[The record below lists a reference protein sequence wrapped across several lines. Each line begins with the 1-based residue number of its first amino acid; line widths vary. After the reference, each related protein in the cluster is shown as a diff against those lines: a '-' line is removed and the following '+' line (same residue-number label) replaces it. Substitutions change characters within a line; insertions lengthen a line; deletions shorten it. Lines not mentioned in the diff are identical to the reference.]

1 VRIKLVLS
9 GKEHVADLADM
20 LNKVTIG
27 EVRTIKEKTGMT
39 PAQLHKTL
47 LEFKTANANDPE
59 DENWDVY
66 AALVYL
72 LMSRSS
78 GRIAWA
84 DVESIPLV
92 DLAAG
97 FSVIPAE
104 DSPVVVPEQESAEI
118 PLGEL
123 AVVNGK
129 V

>member
-1 VRIKLVLS
+1 VKIKLTLN
-9 GKEHVADLADM
+9 GKEHAADVAEM
-20 LNKVTIG
+20 ITKVTIG

-39 PAQLHKTL
+39 PAKLQTKL
-47 LEFKTANANDPE
+47 LELKDAGADDPE
-59 DENWDVY
+59 GENWDVY
-66 AALVYL
+66 TALVYL

-97 FSVIPAE
+97 FSVIPDDDPPVTTE
-104 DSPVVVPEQESAEI
+104 VSPVEGSV
-118 PLGEL
+118 GEL

>member
-1 VRIKLVLS
+1 VKVKLVLN
-9 GKEHVADLADM
+9 GKEHVADVAEM

-27 EVRTIKEKTGMT
+27 EVRTIKQETGMT
-39 PAQLHKTL
+39 PAMLHTK
-47 LEFKTANANDPE
+47 LEELKRADPDDPG
-59 DENWDVY
+59 DESWDVY
-66 AALVYL
+66 TALVYL

-97 FSVIPAE
+97 FSVIPDDEPLAPPE
-104 DSPVVVPEQESAEI
+104 DPPADVPM
-118 PLGEL
+118 GEL
-123 AVVNGK
+123 VVINGQ

>member
-1 VRIKLVLS
+1 VKIKLTLN
-9 GKEHVADLADM
+9 GKEHVADLAEM

-47 LEFKTANANDPE
+47 LELKTADADGSE

-66 AALVYL
+66 TALVYL

-97 FSVIPAE
+97 FSVIP
-104 DSPVVVPEQESAEI
+104 DDDPPVESAEQPAEI
-118 PLGEL
+118 HVGEL

>member
-1 VRIKLVLS
+1 VKIELVLN

-47 LEFKTANANDPE
+47 LELKTADTDEPE

-66 AALVYL
+66 TALVYL

-84 DVESIPLV
+84 DVENIPLV

-97 FSVIPAE
+97 FSVIP
-104 DSPVVVPEQESAEI
+104 DDDPPVASAEQPAEI
-118 PLGEL
+118 HVGEL